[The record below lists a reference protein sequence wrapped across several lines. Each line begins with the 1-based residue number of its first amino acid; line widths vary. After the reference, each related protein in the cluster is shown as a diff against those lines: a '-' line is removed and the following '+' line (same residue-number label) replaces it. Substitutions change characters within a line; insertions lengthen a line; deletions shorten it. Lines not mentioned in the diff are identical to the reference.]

1 MARSLQSV
9 PVLLDDGKRVRNL
22 RVAQLVSALTALGVP
37 TDTIPKLRAD
47 KVALLTTILSK
58 SRAAVGQF
66 GALEDG
72 RAINDLSVDDVRA
85 ELVARGG
92 DPAQQG
98 CQRSELQ
105 RIVRVLT
112 NLRVLASAP
121 TIVLGAPVPLQ
132 PLAADEGAAA
142 SAPLAVAPLPVTHAG
157 ANQAFATRAGATLPD
172 ATQAAQGAP
181 APAAPTNAPSA
192 ARRPFTL
199 PAQRST
205 FTVVP
210 AHLSPPPAPRT
221 RSSAPTR
228 PWKSRLVA
236 PSWASSHIAR
246 ISLTTMV
253 SSVCFA
259 RNSYW
264 LLPCTLIMVN
274 MLLSEPPLR
283 STPLTESRIYWRL
296 VCST

>member
-1 MARSLQSV
+1 MAHSLQSV
-9 PVLLDDGKRVRNL
+9 PVLLDDGQRVRNL

-205 FTVVP
+205 LTVVP
-210 AHLSPPPAPRT
+210 AHLSPPRLHAP
-221 RSSAPTR
+221 
-228 PWKSRLVA
+228 V
-236 PSWASSHIAR
+236 
-246 ISLTTMV
+246 
-253 SSVCFA
+253 
-259 RNSYW
+259 
-264 LLPCTLIMVN
+264 
-274 MLLSEPPLR
+274 PPLR
-283 STPLTESRIYWRL
+283 PVPGNRGWLPPRGLPLILQGFR
-296 VCST
+296 